1 MSIIEK
7 ALGRQRSN
15 TAESPVRP
23 EPEREPEQNG
33 ATTAGAA
40 AAVAP
45 TTPPQGTAPIAA
57 GEPVV
62 MDLGRLRRHGIY
74 PPPSMEHQIRDEY
87 RRIKR
92 PLLANATGRGAVAVA
107 QGNLIMIT
115 SAMPGEGKTFTSV
128 NLALSIA
135 RDPDFTVTLVDGDV
149 ARARTSRILGVQER
163 PGLLDLLA
171 DERLQPSELILPTDV
186 PSLSLLPAGRPHA
199 LSEELLSSDRMSR
212 VLGQLGDASTHHIL
226 LFDSPPLLVSPEA
239 VTLSSNVGQI
249 VVVVKAAETLRHQVD
264 AALNLL
270 DEEKAINMVLNQ
282 SRGPAGGDYGSY
294 YGYGYGY
301 ETER

>member
-7 ALGRQRSN
+7 ALGRQRDPNENPAQPPADEN
-15 TAESPVRP
+15 T
-23 EPEREPEQNG
+23 EPQ
-33 ATTAGAA
+33 ATA
-40 AAVAP
+40 AAVPATETVAEPAAP
-45 TTPPQGTAPIAA
+45 AEAHGPVAA
-57 GEPVV
+57 GERIP
-62 MDLGRLRRHGIY
+62 MDLTRLRRYGIY

-92 PLLANATGRGAVAVA
+92 PLLANASGRGAVPV
-107 QGNLIMIT
+107 QRGNLIMIT
-115 SAMPGEGKTFTSV
+115 SAMPGEGKTFTSL

-135 RDPDFTVTLVDGDV
+135 RDPDFSVTLVDGDV
-149 ARARTSRILGVQER
+149 ARARTSRILGMQER

-171 DERLQPSELILPTDV
+171 DERMLASDLILPTDIN
-186 PSLSLLPAGRPHA
+186 SLSLLPAGRPHS
-199 LSEELLSSDRMSR
+199 LSEELLSSHRMSR
-212 VLGQLGDASTHHIL
+212 VLGQLADPSTHHII

-239 VTLSSNVGQI
+239 VTLSGNVGQI

-264 AALNLL
+264 AALDLL
-270 DEEKAINMVLNQ
+270 DEDKAINMVLNQ

-294 YGYGYGY
+294 YGYGY